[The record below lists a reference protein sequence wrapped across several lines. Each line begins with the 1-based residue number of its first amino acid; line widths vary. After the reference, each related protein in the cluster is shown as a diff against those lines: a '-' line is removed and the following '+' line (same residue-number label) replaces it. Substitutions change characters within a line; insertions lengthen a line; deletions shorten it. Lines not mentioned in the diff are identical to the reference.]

1 MEYGRI
7 KEGRFLKRPNR
18 FIASVEIDGKEEL
31 CHVKNT
37 GRLRELLLPQAKVF
51 VEESKNP
58 GRKTRFDLV
67 QVYKGEQLV
76 NIDSQMPNYLV
87 REWILAGGLF
97 PDVTHVAME
106 RRFGHSRFDLYVEHG
121 GKKAFLE
128 VKGVTLEVD
137 GTARFPDAPTQR
149 GVRHM
154 QELMDCISQG
164 YEAYL
169 VFVIQM
175 KGVTSFQANWN
186 TQPEFGRVLQ
196 QASEAGVHVL
206 ACDCQVRPGNIFID
220 QKIPVDFCRELE

>member
-1 MEYGRI
+1 MEYRRI
-7 KEGRFLKRPNR
+7 KEGRFLGRPNR
-18 FIASVEIDGKEEL
+18 FIARVEIDGKEEL

-37 GRLRELLLPQAKVF
+37 GRLRELLIPQARVF
-51 VEESKNP
+51 VEESENP
-58 GRKTRFDLV
+58 RRKTRYDLV

-87 REWILAGGLF
+87 REWIEAGELF

-106 RRFGHSRFDLYVEHG
+106 RRYGHSRFDLYVEHG

-169 VFVIQM
+169 IFVIQM
-175 KGVTSFQANWN
+175 KGVTLFQANWT

-196 QASEAGVHVL
+196 QASDAGVHVL

-220 QKIPVDFCRELE
+220 QKIPVDFYRELE